1 VVPTVSR
8 KGDWQVDWEW
18 SVSPTGMR
26 YDPLSQSVRCSV
38 SREVA
43 DGEIEDFFITRY
55 HLVINRCLQKA
66 AS

>member
-1 VVPTVSR
+1 M
-8 KGDWQVDWEW
+8 DWEW

-38 SREVA
+38 PREVA